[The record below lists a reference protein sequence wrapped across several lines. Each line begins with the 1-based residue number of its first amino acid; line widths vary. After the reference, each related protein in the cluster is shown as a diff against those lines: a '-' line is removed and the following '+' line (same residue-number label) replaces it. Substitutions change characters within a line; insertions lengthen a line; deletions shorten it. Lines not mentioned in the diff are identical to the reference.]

1 MNDMDKALF
10 KIGYGLYVVTSNDG
24 NKDNGLIVN
33 SVMQLT
39 SSPKTV
45 AVAINKQNYSHDVI
59 RDTKKMN
66 VNILNT
72 DAPFS
77 VFKNFGFQSGRNAD
91 KFENVK
97 SGKAQNGLQVLFEN
111 INAFLCLEVRQ
122 YVDMGSHG
130 LFICDV
136 TDAGVLNDKETMT
149 YSYYQQNVKPKPQPE
164 KKKGYVCKI
173 CGYFYEGEELP
184 EDFVCPTCKHP
195 ASDFEKADF

>member
-24 NKDNGLIVN
+24 KKDNGLIVN

-39 SSPKTV
+39 STPKTV
-45 AVAINKQNYSHDVI
+45 AVAINKQNYSHDII
-59 RDTKKMN
+59 RETKKMN
-66 VNILNT
+66 VNVLNT

-77 VFKNFGFQSGRNAD
+77 VFQNFGFQSGRTAD
-91 KFENVK
+91 KFKDVK

-111 INAFLCLEVRQ
+111 INSFLCLEVTQ
-122 YVDMGSHG
+122 YVDMGTHG

-149 YSYYQQNVKPKPQPE
+149 YNYYQQNVKPKPQPQ

-173 CGYFYEGEELP
+173 CGYVYEGDELP
-184 EDFVCPTCKHP
+184 EDFVCPLCKHP
-195 ASDFEKADF
+195 ASDFEEIK

>member
-10 KIGYGLYVVTSNDG
+10 KIGYGLYVVTCNDG

-39 SSPKTV
+39 GTPKTV

-59 RDTKKMN
+59 HETKKLN
-66 VNILNT
+66 VNILNI

-77 VFKNFGFQSGRNAD
+77 VFKNFGFQSGRTAD
-91 KFENVK
+91 KFKDVK

-111 INAFLCLEVRQ
+111 INAFFCLEVQQ
-122 YVDMGSHG
+122 YVDMGTHG
-130 LFICDV
+130 LFICSV

-149 YSYYQQNVKPKPQPE
+149 YNYYQQNVKPKPQKVE
-164 KKKGYVCKI
+164 KKGFVCKI
-173 CGYFYEGEELP
+173 CGYVYEDDELP
-184 EDFVCPTCKHP
+184 EDFVCPLCKHP
-195 ASDFEKADF
+195 ASDFEALS